1 MKEKINVDKLVKELN
16 KGDVTEQVAVLK
28 FLKEQVA
35 QKLQAKQ
42 EELAALNQSLQVFA
56 FVINVVASSY
66 AQYVGNGGL
75 PVTICIVD

>member
-16 KGDVTEQVAVLK
+16 KGDVAEQVAVLK

-42 EELAALNQSLQVFA
+42 EELAELQQQR
-56 FVINVVASSY
+56 Y
-66 AQYVGNGGL
+66 
-75 PVTICIVD
+75 IVLELHLLSELLDKREYLGCRTS